1 MSNNIEAIYADV
13 DIHGKAYEIMKIEL
27 LLSLNGK
34 SNISMHDLNKKYG
47 GRNLNKGMSELESL
61 GCFIKDRISYTL
73 PISGT
78 LYITTFGTA
87 SPLTSKA
94 IEIIQPYLSKYNN

>member
-1 MSNNIEAIYADV
+1 MSTNIKAIYADV
-13 DIHGKAYEIMKIEL
+13 EIHGKAYEIMKIEL

-34 SNISMHDLNKKYG
+34 SNISMHDLNQKYG
-47 GRNLNKGMSELESL
+47 GHNLNKGMLELESL

-73 PISGT
+73 PISGM
-78 LYITTFGTA
+78 LYITTSSTA